1 MRRSAPGWWTHS
13 PLGEVGCGTGL
24 PRDANVPA
32 RRSPAR
38 ACRETQDGSLV
49 GDDGGG
55 GNGWPEYG
63 TAAGCGSLTSLESTG
78 SLVHSAQGRGL
89 PTAAGRG
96 RSHTARARADT
107 DSNFHGQFGYRSAA
121 HASGRFGG

>member
-1 MRRSAPGWWTHS
+1 M
-13 PLGEVGCGTGL
+13 
-24 PRDANVPA
+24 
-32 RRSPAR
+32 
-38 ACRETQDGSLV
+38 
-49 GDDGGG
+49 
-55 GNGWPEYG
+55 Y
-63 TAAGCGSLTSLESTG
+63 
-78 SLVHSAQGRGL
+78 RGL